1 MGERLLTVKNL
12 KTYFSL
18 ASGTVKAVDG
28 VSFTLDKGEILGIVG
43 ESGCGKSVTASSII
57 RLLPPKIGN
66 IVDGEINF
74 EGRDVRALSGKEL
87 LKFRGR
93 DISMIFQNPM
103 TSLDPV
109 FKIGSQMVEMI
120 RTHHSEISREEA
132 LKISIEALRK
142 VGIPNPESRI
152 NSYPYDRPVPG
163 AEAPSGTSE
172 GEGSGHPDD
181 HSQPGN
187 CVGDV

>member
-74 EGRDVRALSGKEL
+74 EGRDVERSQGK
-87 LKFRGR
+87 
-93 DISMIFQNPM
+93 S
-103 TSLDPV
+103 
-109 FKIGSQMVEMI
+109 
-120 RTHHSEISREEA
+120 
-132 LKISIEALRK
+132 
-142 VGIPNPESRI
+142 
-152 NSYPYDRPVPG
+152 
-163 AEAPSGTSE
+163 
-172 GEGSGHPDD
+172 
-181 HSQPGN
+181 
-187 CVGDV
+187 C

>member
-74 EGRDVRALSGKEL
+74 EGKDVRALSGKEL
-87 LKFRGR
+87 LDFRGR

-120 RTHHSEISREEA
+120 FP
-132 LKISIEALRK
+132 L
-142 VGIPNPESRI
+142 
-152 NSYPYDRPVPG
+152 
-163 AEAPSGTSE
+163 
-172 GEGSGHPDD
+172 
-181 HSQPGN
+181 
-187 CVGDV
+187 

>member
-103 TSLDPV
+103 TFMRCSQWFWNRILPDPAVYHDHVHDACSERRSLCIHQCKGN
-109 FKIGSQMVEMI
+109 FQ
-120 RTHHSEISREEA
+120 
-132 LKISIEALRK
+132 
-142 VGIPNPESRI
+142 PESGVCQHFKRL
-152 NSYPYDRPVPG
+152 
-163 AEAPSGTSE
+163 SGE
-172 GEGSGHPDD
+172 
-181 HSQPGN
+181 N
-187 CVGDV
+187 LR